1 MKPQPSS
8 EEKQAAFS
16 AFREQMARDVQDGIE
31 GHEATMTRMGF
42 LFLGI
47 FVAVIAIA
55 ALLP

>member
-1 MKPQPSS
+1 MEFDWSHPPFELDRSLMAHEV
-8 EEKQAAFS
+8 EE
-16 AFREQMARDVQDGIE
+16 GIE
-31 GHEATMTRMGF
+31 HHEASMTKMGF

>member
-1 MKPQPSS
+1 MKQVPNA
-8 EEKQAAFS
+8 EDKQAALD
-16 AFREQMARDVQDGIE
+16 AFREQMAHEVEEGIE
-31 GHEATMTRMGF
+31 HHEASMTKMGF

>member
-1 MKPQPSS
+1 MKKVPDAA
-8 EEKQAAFS
+8 EKQAALD
-16 AFREQMARDVQDGIE
+16 AFREEMAHEVEEGIDH
-31 GHEATMTRMGF
+31 HEQSMTRMGF